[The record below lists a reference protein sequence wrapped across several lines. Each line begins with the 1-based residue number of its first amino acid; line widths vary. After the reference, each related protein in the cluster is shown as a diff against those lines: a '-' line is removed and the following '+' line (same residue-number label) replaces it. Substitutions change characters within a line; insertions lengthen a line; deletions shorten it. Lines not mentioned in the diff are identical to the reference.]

1 MSLPPPP
8 RAADRHERA
17 ADVVC
22 VGETMAV
29 LSPPDARPLAEQAML
44 SMAVGGAES
53 NVACGLAGLGHRAA
67 WLSRLGDDPFARRIL
82 AELTARGVDV
92 SAVEI
97 DPDRPTGVYFKDPAP
112 APDLTTTPHS
122 APDPAPAP
130 NPNPD
135 PDPDP
140 DPDPGQ
146 GHTRTHYYRSGS
158 AASAMGPDLARHP
171 ALRRARILHLSGVAA
186 ALSDSCARL
195 LETLL
200 VGRDGRAAHGP
211 LVSFDVNHRPA
222 LWRGRGTDAA
232 PSLLALARAADIVF
246 VGRDEAEA
254 LWGTARPD
262 DIAELLA
269 AATDAPAVVVKDA
282 EYGAT
287 SYVGGLRTFVPAL
300 PTKVVEPVG
309 AGDAFA
315 AGYLTGVLE
324 GRDERSRLRL
334 GHLAAAAALRTR
346 DDVPVMPPRTETD
359 PCLALDEDAWA
370 SMARR

>member
-8 RAADRHERA
+8 RAADGHERA

-29 LSPPDARPLAEQAML
+29 LGPPDAGPLAEQSLL
-44 SMAVGGAES
+44 SLAVGGAES
-53 NVACGLAGLGHRAA
+53 NVACGLAGLGRRAA
-67 WLSRLGDDPFARRIL
+67 WLSRVGDDPFGHRIL

-92 SAVEI
+92 SAVET
-97 DPDRPTGVYFKDPAP
+97 DPERPTGVYFKDPAP
-112 APDLTTTPHS
+112 
-122 APDPAPAP
+122 DPESGP
-130 NPNPD
+130 
-135 PDPDP
+135 
-140 DPDPGQ
+140 
-146 GHTRTHYYRSGS
+146 GHTRTYYYRGGS

-186 ALSDSCARL
+186 ALSDSCALL
-195 LETLL
+195 LEALL
-200 VGRDGRAAHGP
+200 VGRHDRATPGP

-222 LWRGRGTDAA
+222 LWRRGGHDTTEAA
-232 PSLLALARAADIVF
+232 RSLLALARAADIVF
-246 VGRDEAEA
+246 VGRDEAEE

-269 AATDAPAVVVKDA
+269 PGPAVVVKDA
-282 EYGAT
+282 EHGAT
-287 SYVGGLRTFVPAL
+287 SYAGGVRTFVPSL

-324 GRDERSRLRL
+324 DRDERSRLRL
-334 GHLAAAAALRTR
+334 GHLAATAALRTR
-346 DDVPVMPPRTETD
+346 DDVPGMPPRTETD
-359 PCLALDEDAWA
+359 RCLALDEDAWA
-370 SMARR
+370 ATARR

>member
-8 RAADRHERA
+8 RAADRHGRA
-17 ADVVC
+17 ADVMC

-29 LSPPDARPLAEQAML
+29 LGPPGAGPLAEQSLL

-53 NVACGLAGLGHRAA
+53 NVACALAGLGRRAA
-67 WLSRLGDDPFARRIL
+67 WLSRLGDDPFGRRIL

-92 SAVEI
+92 SAVET
-97 DPDRPTGVYFKDPAP
+97 DPERPTGVYFKDPAP
-112 APDLTTTPHS
+112 
-122 APDPAPAP
+122 DPESGP
-130 NPNPD
+130 
-135 PDPDP
+135 
-140 DPDPGQ
+140 
-146 GHTRTHYYRSGS
+146 GHTRTYYYRGGS

-195 LETLL
+195 LEALL
-200 VGRDGRAAHGP
+200 VGRDDHAKPGP

-222 LWRGRGTDAA
+222 LWRRGGHDTTDAA
-232 PSLLALARAADIVF
+232 RSLLTLARAADIVF
-246 VGRDEAEA
+246 VGRDEAEE

-269 AATDAPAVVVKDA
+269 PAPAVVVKDA
-282 EYGAT
+282 EHGAT
-287 SYVGGLRTFVPAL
+287 SYAGGLRTFVPSL

-324 GRDERSRLRL
+324 ERDERSRLRL

-346 DDVPVMPPRTETD
+346 DDVPDMPSRTETD
-359 PCLALDEDAWA
+359 RCLALDEDAWA
-370 SMARR
+370 ATARR

>member
-1 MSLPPPP
+1 
-8 RAADRHERA
+8 
-17 ADVVC
+17 
-22 VGETMAV
+22 MAV
-29 LSPPDARPLAEQAML
+29 LGPPDTGPLAEQSLL
-44 SMAVGGAES
+44 SMAIGGAES
-53 NVACGLAGLGHRAA
+53 NVACGLAGLGRRAA
-67 WLSRLGDDPFARRIL
+67 WLSRLGDDPFGRRIL

-92 SAVEI
+92 SAVET

-112 APDLTTTPHS
+112 
-122 APDPAPAP
+122 
-130 NPNPD
+130 D
-135 PDPDP
+135 PDHGP
-140 DPDPGQ
+140 
-146 GHTRTHYYRSGS
+146 GHTRTYYYRGGS
-158 AASAMGPDLARHP
+158 AASAMGPDLAWHP

-200 VGRDGRAAHGP
+200 VGRDGRATPGP

-222 LWRGRGTDAA
+222 LWRQGGHEAADAA
-232 PSLLALARAADIVF
+232 RSLLALARAADIVF
-246 VGRDEAEA
+246 VGRDEAEE

-269 AATDAPAVVVKDA
+269 PAPTVVVKDA
-282 EYGAT
+282 EHGAT
-287 SYVGGLRTFVPAL
+287 SYGADSAVADVPVADVPVADVPVATSPIATSAAATPYAARRRTFVPSL

-324 GRDERSRLRL
+324 DRDERSRLRL

-346 DDVPVMPPRTETD
+346 DDVPDMPSRTETGR
-359 PCLALDEDAWA
+359 CLALHEDEWA
-370 SMARR
+370 ATARR

>member
-1 MSLPPPP
+1 MSLPSPS
-8 RAADRHERA
+8 RAVDSHERV

-29 LSPPDARPLAEQAML
+29 LSPPDARPLAEQSTL

-67 WLSRLGDDPFARRIL
+67 WLSRVGDDPFARRIL

-92 SAVEI
+92 SAVET
-97 DPDRPTGVYFKDPAP
+97 DPRRPTGVYFKDP
-112 APDLTTTPHS
+112 
-122 APDPAPAP
+122 
-130 NPNPD
+130 NPGPG
-135 PDPDP
+135 PGEAS
-140 DPDPGQ
+140 DPGR
-146 GHTRTHYYRSGS
+146 GHPRTHYYRGGS

-171 ALRRARILHLSGVAA
+171 LLRRARILHLSGVAA

-200 VGRDGRAAHGP
+200 AGRHDRGAPGP

-222 LWRGRGTDAA
+222 LWRVRGTDAA
-232 PSLLALARAADIVF
+232 RSLLTLARAADIVF
-246 VGRDEAEA
+246 VGRDEAEEV
-254 LWGTARPD
+254 WGTARPD
-262 DIAELLA
+262 DIAELL
-269 AATDAPAVVVKDA
+269 TPAPVVVVKDA
-282 EYGAT
+282 EHGAT
-287 SYVGGLRTFVPAL
+287 SYAGGSRTFVPSL
-300 PTKVVEPVG
+300 LTEVVEPVG

-315 AGYLTGVLE
+315 AGYLAGVLE

-346 DDVPVMPPRTETD
+346 DDVPAMPPRTETD
-359 PCLALDEDAWA
+359 PCLAVDDDAWA
-370 SMARR
+370 ATARR